1 MCKRPKACNGSDK
14 LLISEIF
21 YSFQGESTLMG
32 QPTIFIRLGGC
43 NLDCSICDTKY
54 AQKPVKS
61 LSTGEILKL
70 IKPFKT
76 PYICITGGE
85 PLIQKK
91 NLKTLIN
98 ELLKMEKIV
107 SIETN
112 GSILVDKL
120 PKAVKKVIDVK
131 TPSTGEGKSFDLK
144 NLKHITEND
153 ELKFVISN
161 KKDFDFS
168 IRFIKKHNI
177 QKFNI
182 PILFSPN
189 LSVKGLA
196 NDLIKWILKSGL
208 PIVFQPQLHK
218 LIKEKPLF
226 LLTHSP
232 KIIN

>member
-1 MCKRPKACNGSDK
+1 
-14 LLISEIF
+14 
-21 YSFQGESTLMG
+21 MG

-43 NLDCSICDTKY
+43 NLNCSICDTKY
-54 AQKPVKS
+54 ARKPINS
-61 LSTGEILKL
+61 LSSREILKL
-70 IKPFKT
+70 IKSFKT

-91 NLKTLIN
+91 NLKPFIN
-98 ELLKMEKIV
+98 ELLKMKKIV

-120 PKAVKKVIDVK
+120 PKAIKKVIDVK

-144 NLKHITEND
+144 NLKHITKND
-153 ELKFVISN
+153 EIKFVISN

-168 IRFIKKHNI
+168 IEFIKTHNI
-177 QKFNI
+177 QKFNV

-196 NDLIKWILKSGL
+196 SDLVRWILKSGL

-218 LIKEKPLF
+218 LIKEKPIY
-226 LLTHSP
+226 LLTH
-232 KIIN
+232 KNQTTDK